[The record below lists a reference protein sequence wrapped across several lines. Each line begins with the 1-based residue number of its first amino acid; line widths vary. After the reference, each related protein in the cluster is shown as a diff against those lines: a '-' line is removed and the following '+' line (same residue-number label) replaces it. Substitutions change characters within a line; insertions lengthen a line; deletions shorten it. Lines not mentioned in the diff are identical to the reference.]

1 MPVTF
6 TDPKDAQRWE
16 NVRQL
21 LDDRRSVFA
30 RRGSVVATYRRYRG
44 RRLGPYYALIFR
56 EEGHRRD
63 PQRTVYLG
71 GNAELA
77 DAVRRV
83 LTKTQAPRNQIRDER
98 RAQRRRIAQTEAQL
112 RTIDRTLAAVA
123 KTLARAEQKCSH
135 RRQTVGGASHAETQL
150 PHALASVATE
160 RAEQNPDSRFPTPES
175 PRRAEQNP
183 NPPIRQKFREVLNKN
198 RHRRWEAQRLRSEL
212 AKEAVLNKTA
222 SRPGQLP
229 QRPGQ
234 LPSRSEVGQ
243 RPPC

>member
-1 MPVTF
+1 MSVTF
-6 TDPKDAQRWE
+6 TDPKDARRWE
-16 NVRQL
+16 QVCRL
-21 LDDRRSVFA
+21 LDERPKVFA

-150 PHALASVATE
+150 PHALASVAIDRAEQTWS
-160 RAEQNPDSRFPTPES
+160 AEQNPDPRPPIPETP
-175 PRRAEQNP
+175 PRAEQNP

-198 RHRRWEAQRLRSEL
+198 RSRLWEAQRLRSQFAAQMVPTE
-212 AKEAVLNKTA
+212 TA
-222 SRPGQLP
+222 SRP
-229 QRPGQ
+229 
-234 LPSRSEVGQ
+234 EVGQ
-243 RPPC
+243 RPTC

>member
-83 LTKTQAPRNQIRDER
+83 LTKTQAPRDQIRDER
-98 RAQRRRIAQTEAQL
+98 RAQRRRIAQTEARL
-112 RTIDRTLAAVA
+112 RTVDQTLVAVA
-123 KTLARAEQKCSH
+123 KILNRAEQKCS
-135 RRQTVGGASHAETQL
+135 
-150 PHALASVATE
+150 PPKTE
-160 RAEQNPDSRFPTPES
+160 PRAEQNPDSRFPTPET
-175 PRRAEQNP
+175 PPRAEQNP

-198 RHRRWEAQRLRSEL
+198 RRRRWEAQRLRSEF
-212 AKEAVLNKTA
+212 ARETVLNKTP

-229 QRPGQ
+229 QCPGQ
-234 LPSRSEVGQ
+234 LPSRPEVGQ